1 MEHSLYTADL
11 HEETALSP
19 GQLEEY
25 RSMGHVYAGR
35 VAADEDVAVLRSLV
49 RELVRTCVKEER
61 PLEERDDFGRAF
73 LQLIN
78 LWQRDEAV
86 KKFVFA
92 RKFARMAAD
101 LMETDGVR
109 LYLDQIFYKEPGGGP
124 TPWHQDGAYMLR
136 FKPDKLITL
145 WMPLTDIPDEMGSL
159 RFISGAHE
167 IERMKNSGN
176 ILLDAVRRGLPET
189 GYKGMKAGH
198 ATFHSGWT
206 PHSALANPTD
216 SMREVLTITY
226 IAEDAVIADPE
237 DNEARR
243 KHLETYF
250 PGRKPGERAD
260 SPLNPVLY
268 RRGEDARPRS
278 GFPAQ

>member
-1 MEHSLYTADL
+1 MEDSLYTANL
-11 HEETALSP
+11 HEEMALSP

-25 RSMGHVYAGR
+25 RSKGHVYAGR
-35 VAADEDVAVLRSLV
+35 VASDEDVAVLRPLV

-78 LWQRDEAV
+78 LWQRDERV

-109 LYLDQIFYKEPGGGP
+109 LYLDQTFYKEPGGGP

-145 WMPLTDIPDEMGSL
+145 WLPLTDIPDEMGSL

-167 IERMKNSGN
+167 IERIKNSGN

-206 PHSALANPTD
+206 PHSALANPTH

-226 IAEDAVIADPE
+226 IAEDALIADPE
-237 DNEARR
+237 DNEARW

-268 RRGEDARPRS
+268 RRDENARPPA

>member
-1 MEHSLYTADL
+1 MENSLFTANL
-11 HEETALSP
+11 HEEIVLSP
-19 GQLEEY
+19 GQIEEY
-25 RSMGHVYAGR
+25 RSKGHVYAGR
-35 VAADEDVAVLRSLV
+35 VASEEDVAALRPLV
-49 RELVRTCVKEER
+49 RELVRTCVKEDR
-61 PLEERDDFGRAF
+61 PLEERDDFGKAF

-86 KKFVFA
+86 KQFVFA

-101 LMETDGVR
+101 LLEADGVR

-145 WMPLTDIPDEMGSL
+145 WLPLTDIPDDMGSL

-167 IERMKNSGN
+167 IERMKSSGN

-268 RRGEDARPRS
+268 SRGGDCP
-278 GFPAQ
+278 FCV